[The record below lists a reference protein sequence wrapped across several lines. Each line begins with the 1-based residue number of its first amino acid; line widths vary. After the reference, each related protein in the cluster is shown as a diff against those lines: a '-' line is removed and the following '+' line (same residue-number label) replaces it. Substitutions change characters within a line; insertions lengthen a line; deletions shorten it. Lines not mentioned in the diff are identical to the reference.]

1 MSQAK
6 NCGNIEQLFQ
16 KWMAMSIKLNND
28 EKEKVR
34 NIVEG
39 LNNILNNKRIDV
51 TDSRQKTAEYNV
63 TVKTGDNL
71 GSGTDDDISGDTH
84 F

>member
-1 MSQAK
+1 MS
-6 NCGNIEQLFQ
+6 
-16 KWMAMSIKLNND
+16 SKLNND
-28 EKEKVR
+28 EKEKVTK
-34 NIVEG
+34 IVEG
-39 LNNILNNKRIDV
+39 LNNILNNKGIDV

-63 TVKTGDNL
+63 TVKTGDIL